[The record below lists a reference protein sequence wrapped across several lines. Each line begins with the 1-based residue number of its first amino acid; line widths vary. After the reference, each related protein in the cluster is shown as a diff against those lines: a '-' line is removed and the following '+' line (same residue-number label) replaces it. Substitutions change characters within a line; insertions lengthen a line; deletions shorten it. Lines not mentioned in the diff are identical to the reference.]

1 MITIRMN
8 DDAADALGLLVGT
21 ATSDVYPELDDQ
33 LREMLSRGLT
43 RNDDALVFVINDRG
57 GTELTAG
64 SRDAMARM
72 GWNTTQYECRASSF
86 HLEDH
91 APVTVDVVDDE
102 PHISREDQ
110 VLMLELGLRMAH
122 GVDRLV
128 RSLPNPVPVRC
139 IIGAGS
145 TNGTFRLHQLRE
157 GESWLVDDLDRYQE
171 EMLVVVD
178 IEP

>member
-1 MITIRMN
+1 MN

-21 ATSDVYPELDDQ
+21 AAPEAYPELDDQ
-33 LREMLSRGLT
+33 LREMLSRGIT

-57 GTELTAG
+57 GAKLTAG
-64 SRDAMARM
+64 SRDAMVRM
-72 GWNTTQYECRASSF
+72 SWNTTQYECQASSF

-91 APVTVDVVDDE
+91 APVTVNVVDNE

-110 VLMLELGLRMAH
+110 LLMLKLGLRVAH
-122 GVDRLV
+122 GVGRLV
-128 RSLPNPVPVRC
+128 RSLPDPVPVRC
-139 IIGAGS
+139 TIGAGS

-157 GESWLVDDLDRYQE
+157 GESWLLDDLDLYQE

>member
-1 MITIRMN
+1 MN
-8 DDAADALGLLVGT
+8 DDAADALRPLVGT
-21 ATSDVYPELDDQ
+21 AGPDAYPELDDQ

-43 RNDDALVFVINDRG
+43 RNDDALVFVLNDRG
-57 GTELTAG
+57 GTKLTAG

-72 GWNTTQYECRASSF
+72 GWDTTQYECQASSF

-91 APVTVDVVDDE
+91 ALVTVNTVDDA

-110 VLMLELGLRMAH
+110 VLLLGLGLRVAH

-128 RSLPNPVPVRC
+128 RSLLDPVPVRC

-157 GESWLVDDLDRYQE
+157 GESWLQDDLDGYQQ

-178 IEP
+178 IKP

>member
-1 MITIRMN
+1 VITIRMN

-21 ATSDVYPELDDQ
+21 AAPEAYPELDDQ
-33 LREMLSRGLT
+33 LRDMLSRGLT

-57 GTELTAG
+57 GAKLTAG
-64 SRDAMARM
+64 SREAMARM
-72 GWNTTQYECRASSF
+72 DWDTTQYECHASSF

-91 APVTVDVVDDE
+91 APVTVNVVDGDL
-102 PHISREDQ
+102 HISREDQ
-110 VLMLELGLRMAH
+110 VLMLKLGLRVAD
-122 GVDRLV
+122 GVARLV
-128 RSLPNPVPVRC
+128 RSLPDPVPVRC

-157 GESWLVDDLDRYQE
+157 GESWLLDDLDRYRE
-171 EMLVVVD
+171 EMRVVVD